1 MPHPLYATSL
11 VAVFL
16 ASCSAPPAYE
26 SVFSGSENHAVGLQ
40 LGPCLDA
47 LGVAI
52 PEVDYS
58 AWESS
63 ERMQETFLQLVLT
76 VATKHPD
83 SAQCEFLELAELGV
97 NRVTSADGRLSI
109 FSWDS
114 GLGGSM
120 GHYRN
125 VVQLADGQLI
135 QCRTL
140 SPYEGGEDVADRYY
154 TQLSRVGKTQ
164 EDDLYIGVSVCR
176 LGGCLLGVTINAF
189 RLEPTGID
197 DTLAVFMTADGTLS
211 NDIGFELQGCHE
223 HDLSGLIDV
232 SNHHVLV
239 TSQDGQ
245 SKKTY
250 RLTDGLFVE
259 SY

>member
-1 MPHPLYATSL
+1 MLYTLRATSL
-11 VAVFL
+11 VTVFL

-26 SVFSGSENHAVGLQ
+26 SVLSGSENHAVGGQ
-40 LGPCLDA
+40 SGPCLDA
-47 LGVAI
+47 LDIKI
-52 PEVDYS
+52 PKVD
-58 AWESS
+58 ADDWESV
-63 ERMQETFLQLVLT
+63 ERMQDAFLQLVLT
-76 VATKHPD
+76 VAAKHPD

-97 NRVTSADGRLSI
+97 NRVTSEDGRLSM
-109 FSWDS
+109 FSWHT
-114 GLGGSM
+114 GLGGTM

-140 SPYEGGEDVADRYY
+140 SQYEGGEDVSDRYY

-189 RLEPTGID
+189 RLEPTVID
-197 DTLAVFMTADGTLS
+197 DTLAVFMTADGSRS
-211 NDIGFELQGCHE
+211 NDIGFVLEGCHE
-223 HDLSGLIDV
+223 HDLSKLIDV
-232 SNHHVLV
+232 SDDHVLV
-239 TSQDGQ
+239 TAQDGQ
-245 SKKTY
+245 SQKTY